1 MNNLINFLLIIAYFA
16 FAAIAFGFAARDFS
30 NKKFYWFGVD
40 LVIGMIFVAVVIY
53 SNDKL
58 QNMIRNPA
66 DHLEVLALVI
76 VLTWHIIIWPI
87 DIVLGVIRA
96 LNGEET

>member
-1 MNNLINFLLIIAYFA
+1 MLLAYLI
-16 FAAIAFGFAARDFS
+16 
-30 NKKFYWFGVD
+30 V
-40 LVIGMIFVAVVIY
+40 GMIFVAVVIY

-66 DHLEVLALVI
+66 DHLDALALVI
-76 VLTWHIIIWPI
+76 VLTWHIIVWPI
-87 DIVLGVIRA
+87 DIVRGVIRA

>member
-1 MNNLINFLLIIAYFA
+1 MLLAYLII
-16 FAAIAFGFAARDFS
+16 
-30 NKKFYWFGVD
+30 
-40 LVIGMIFVAVVIY
+40 GMFFVAVVIY

-58 QNMIRNPA
+58 QNMINNPA

-76 VLTWHIIIWPI
+76 VLTWHIIVWPI
-87 DIVLGVIRA
+87 DIVRGVIRA

>member
-1 MNNLINFLLIIAYFA
+1 MLLAYLI
-16 FAAIAFGFAARDFS
+16 
-30 NKKFYWFGVD
+30 
-40 LVIGMIFVAVVIY
+40 IGMIFVAVVIY

-58 QNMIRNPA
+58 QNTIRNPA

-76 VLTWHIIIWPI
+76 VLTWHIIVWPI
-87 DIVLGVIRA
+87 DIVRGVIRA

>member
-1 MNNLINFLLIIAYFA
+1 MLLAYLI
-16 FAAIAFGFAARDFS
+16 
-30 NKKFYWFGVD
+30 V
-40 LVIGMIFVAVVIY
+40 GMIFVAVVIY

-66 DHLEVLALVI
+66 DHLDALALVI

-87 DIVLGVIRA
+87 DIVRGVIRA
-96 LNGEET
+96 LNEEET

>member
-1 MNNLINFLLIIAYFA
+1 MLLAYLI
-16 FAAIAFGFAARDFS
+16 
-30 NKKFYWFGVD
+30 
-40 LVIGMIFVAVVIY
+40 IGMIFVAVVIY

-66 DHLEVLALVI
+66 DHLEALALVI

-87 DIVLGVIRA
+87 DIVRGVIRA

>member
-1 MNNLINFLLIIAYFA
+1 MLLAYLII
-16 FAAIAFGFAARDFS
+16 GT
-30 NKKFYWFGVD
+30 
-40 LVIGMIFVAVVIY
+40 IFVAVVIY

-66 DHLEVLALVI
+66 DHLDALALVI

-87 DIVLGVIRA
+87 DIVRGVIRA
-96 LNGEET
+96 LNEEET

>member
-1 MNNLINFLLIIAYFA
+1 MLLAYF
-16 FAAIAFGFAARDFS
+16 I
-30 NKKFYWFGVD
+30 
-40 LVIGMIFVAVVIY
+40 IGMIFVAIVIY

-76 VLTWHIIIWPI
+76 VLTWHTIIWPI
-87 DIVLGVIRA
+87 DIVRGVVRA
-96 LNGEET
+96 LNEEET

>member
-1 MNNLINFLLIIAYFA
+1 MLLAYLI
-16 FAAIAFGFAARDFS
+16 
-30 NKKFYWFGVD
+30 V
-40 LVIGMIFVAVVIY
+40 GMIFVAVVIY

-66 DHLEVLALVI
+66 DHLDVLALVI

-87 DIVLGVIRA
+87 DIVRGVIRA

>member
-1 MNNLINFLLIIAYFA
+1 MLLAYLI
-16 FAAIAFGFAARDFS
+16 
-30 NKKFYWFGVD
+30 
-40 LVIGMIFVAVVIY
+40 IGMIFVAIVIY

-66 DHLEVLALVI
+66 DHLEALALVI

-87 DIVLGVIRA
+87 DIVRGVIRA
-96 LNGEET
+96 LNEEET

>member
-1 MNNLINFLLIIAYFA
+1 MLLAY
-16 FAAIAFGFAARDFS
+16 
-30 NKKFYWFGVD
+30 

-58 QNMIRNPA
+58 QNIISNPA
-66 DHLEVLALVI
+66 DYLEVLAVII

-87 DIVLGVIRA
+87 DIVRGVIRA
-96 LNGEET
+96 LNKEET